1 MARKLKSF
9 SRPKG
14 GSLKKSYDMIIA
26 KKRKGALEI
35 QFNRPDRLNTINEEM
50 ADDIMHAMDSV
61 ELDRNII
68 AVVLSG
74 DARAFCAGADL
85 GGFQDIPE
93 DRYDNY
99 RARYNQR
106 KNRLLYR
113 FLMNYTKPIISAVE
127 GYCLG
132 GGFEMAMMGDFIV
145 ASESASFGL
154 PEGRHSLIP
163 GAGGTQNLPRLIGA
177 PLAKELI
184 WTGRR
189 ISGAEA
195 KEYRIVNHVVETGKA
210 LTKVR
215 SIIEDMK
222 AVGPL
227 SQMMTKQS
235 INRGADMTLQQGFM
249 QEADLAY
256 MLSWSDDRSEGLKAF
271 SERRKPDFKGQ

>member
-14 GSLKKSYDMIIA
+14 GTVKKSYNAIIA

-35 QFNRPDRLNTINEEM
+35 QLNRPERLNTITEEM
-50 ADDIMHAMDSV
+50 AEDIMHAMDAV
-61 ELDRNII
+61 ELDRNIV

-74 DARAFCAGADL
+74 DERAFCAGADL
-85 GGFQDIPE
+85 GGFQGLPE
-93 DRYDNY
+93 DHYDNY

-113 FLMNYTKPIISAVE
+113 FLMNYTKPVISAVE

-145 ASESASFGL
+145 ASETASFGL

-195 KEYRIVNHVVETGKA
+195 KEYRIVNHVVEKGKA

-215 SIIEDMK
+215 AIIEDMK

-235 INRGADMTLQQGFM
+235 IDRGADMTLQQGFM

-256 MLSWSDDRSEGLKAF
+256 MLSWSDDRKEGLTAF
-271 SERRKPDFKGQ
+271 SERRKANFKGQ

>member
-9 SRPKG
+9 SRPKSG
-14 GSLKKSYDMIIA
+14 ALSKSYEMIIA
-26 KKRKGALEI
+26 KRRKGALEI
-35 QFNRPDRLNTINEEM
+35 QFNRPDRLNTVNEQM
-50 ADDIMHAMDSV
+50 AEEIMHAMDAV
-61 ELDRNII
+61 ELDRKTI

-85 GGFQDIPE
+85 GGFKDLPE

-106 KNRLLYR
+106 KNRQLYR
-113 FLMNYTKPIISAVE
+113 FLMNYTKPVISAVE

-132 GGFEMAMMGDFIV
+132 GGFEMAMMGDFVI
-145 ASESASFGL
+145 AGEKASFGL

-189 ISGAEA
+189 ITAAEA
-195 KEYRIVNHVVETGKA
+195 KEYRIVNHVVAAGKA
-210 LTKVR
+210 LAKVR
-215 SIIEDMK
+215 EIIEEMK
-222 AVGPL
+222 TVGPL
-227 SQMMTKQS
+227 ATMMTKQA
-235 INRGADMTLQQGFM
+235 INRGRDLPLQQGFL

-256 MLSWSDDRSEGLKAF
+256 MLSWSEDRAEGLQAF

>member
-1 MARKLKSF
+1 MSMINYQK
-9 SRPKG
+9 KG
-14 GSLKKSYDMIIA
+14 SIGI
-26 KKRKGALEI
+26 
-35 QFNRPDRLNTINEEM
+35 
-50 ADDIMHAMDSV
+50 V
-61 ELDRNII
+61 ELDDPAALNALTPEGLTDLRNALAACQDDEGVRVII
-68 AVVLSG
+68 LTGAG
-74 DARAFCAGADL
+74 DKAFCAGANLKKTFPPTHSFAKGALSSKEVDAENGGYTRLMDL
-85 GGFQDIPE
+85 SDLHIW
-93 DRYDNY
+93 
-99 RARYNQR
+99 
-106 KNRLLYR
+106 
-113 FLMNYTKPIISAVE
+113 KPMIAAIN

-154 PEGRHSLIP
+154 PEGKHSLIP

-177 PLAKELI
+177 PLAKELM

-189 ISGAEA
+189 ISGSEA

-215 SIIEDMK
+215 AIVEEMK
-222 AVGPL
+222 GVGPL

-235 INRGADMTLQQGFM
+235 IDRGVDMSLQQGFM

-256 MLSWSDDRSEGLKAF
+256 MLSWSDDRAEGLKAF